1 MQRPKNVRKQGSEH
15 RPQRRREEF
24 VRKPKLVGFT
34 IPILSPSALHSAM
47 FDCVEVFQVAP
58 LSRKLCR
65 PNIDSVGATRGGE
78 RPRSATGGFQPR
90 E

>member
-1 MQRPKNVRKQGSEH
+1 MNIKEKIRKQSSKH
-15 RPQRRREEF
+15 RPQRRRVEF
-24 VRKPKLVGFT
+24 VRKPKLVSFT

-47 FDCVEVFQVAP
+47 FDYAEVFQVAP